1 MRFSYG
7 MGSECGCKWSGIMYS
22 IELAITVF
30 ISTSTVC
37 FKSFN
42 VNSFLFHLD
51 VKLLSHE
58 HLDTFPLLDFRIG
71 LFVDGTE
78 RLAEVD
84 VSSQSS
90 AEYNRRQETSLFGNL
105 NNNFSAPD
113 QSQIINTISFYLF
126 MQLFRVNLFNQFFV
140 MIPLSIFGHFFLEY
154 KSNSPPVRELP
165 TFHRL
170 VIDFFILV
178 PIQEIGVYYTHR

>member
-1 MRFSYG
+1 
-7 MGSECGCKWSGIMYS
+7 
-22 IELAITVF
+22 
-30 ISTSTVC
+30 
-37 FKSFN
+37 
-42 VNSFLFHLD
+42 
-51 VKLLSHE
+51 
-58 HLDTFPLLDFRIG
+58 LDTFPLLDFRIG
-71 LFVDGTE
+71 LFVDGTQ

-90 AEYNRRQETSLFGNL
+90 AEYNRRPETSPFGNL
-105 NNNFSAPD
+105 NQNFSAPD
-113 QSQIINTISFYLF
+113 QSQITKTFNYLF
-126 MQLFRVNLFNQFFV
+126 IHSQLFRVNLLNQFFV

>member
-1 MRFSYG
+1 
-7 MGSECGCKWSGIMYS
+7 MYS

-30 ISTSTVC
+30 ISTSTVSL
-37 FKSFN
+37 KSFN

-58 HLDTFPLLDFRIG
+58 RLDTFPLLDVRIG
-71 LFVDGTE
+71 LFVDGTQ

-105 NNNFSAPD
+105 NQNFSAPD
-113 QSQIINTISFYLF
+113 QTQIIN
-126 MQLFRVNLFNQFFV
+126 
-140 MIPLSIFGHFFLEY
+140 
-154 KSNSPPVRELP
+154 
-165 TFHRL
+165 
-170 VIDFFILV
+170 
-178 PIQEIGVYYTHR
+178 